1 MPTGKARSW
10 TFQPHWLR
18 VELELP
24 SPVDEN
30 LRWKQK
36 EILMLDSRTK
46 VQARGLRLK
55 CDVADIHEDEPSPVS
70 LIGLLASLPNDAA
83 GLRDRAMISTGY
95 DAGLRRSELVRI
107 DLKHIERL
115 PTGEAALFVP
125 RSKTDQEG
133 EGARAW
139 LSKRSVQH
147 QIGREHV

>member
-36 EILMLDSRTK
+36 EIRKLDSRTK
-46 VQARGLRLK
+46 VQALGLRLK
-55 CDVADIHEDEPSPVS
+55 GDVADIHEDEPSPVS

-125 RSKTDQEG
+125 RSKTE
-133 EGARAW
+133 
-139 LSKRSVQH
+139 
-147 QIGREHV
+147 IGRAACREQGCQYV

>member
-1 MPTGKARSW
+1 MIRGP
-10 TFQPHWLR
+10 
-18 VELELP
+18 P
-24 SPVDEN
+24 SPTRTDT
-30 LRWKQK
+30 RFP
-36 EILMLDSRTK
+36 DSTLFRS
-46 VQARGLRLK
+46 
-55 CDVADIHEDEPSPVS
+55 PSPVS

-133 EGARAW
+133 EE
-139 LSKRSVQH
+139 
-147 QIGREHV
+147 IGRAHV

>member
-1 MPTGKARSW
+1 MRISDWISDVCSSDLA
-10 TFQPHWLR
+10 L
-18 VELELP
+18 
-24 SPVDEN
+24 
-30 LRWKQK
+30 
-36 EILMLDSRTK
+36 
-46 VQARGLRLK
+46 GLRLK
-55 CDVADIHEDEPSPVS
+55 GDVADIHEDEPSPVS

-133 EGARAW
+133 GRPEERREGKEW
-139 LSKRSVQH
+139 DSTCRSRGSPYQ
-147 QIGREHV
+147 